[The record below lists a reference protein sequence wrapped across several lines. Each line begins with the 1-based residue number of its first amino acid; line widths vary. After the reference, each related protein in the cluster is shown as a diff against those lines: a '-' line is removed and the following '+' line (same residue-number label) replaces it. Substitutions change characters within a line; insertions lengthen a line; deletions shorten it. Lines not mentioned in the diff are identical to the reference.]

1 MISLDAIDRRIL
13 ERLQQDGR
21 LSNADLAEKVGLSSS
36 PCWRRVKALEEAG
49 VIKGYAALLDAKT
62 VGLSVNVFVSV
73 SLSTQNE
80 KSLKDFERAAAAR
93 PEVMECYLMTGDSDY
108 LLRVVVPDLEAYER
122 FVMDFT
128 KIPGIAQIRSSFALR
143 PVKQGTALPLATR
156 RAGRLKGA
164 DAEETS
170 RCRHRSS
177 SIPTSAASSSSMPAS
192 SRAAAMSTTRW
203 ATS

>member
-1 MISLDAIDRRIL
+1 MITLDAIDRRIL

-49 VIKGYAALLDAKT
+49 VIKGYAAMLDSKA
-62 VGLSVNVFVSV
+62 VGLSVNVFMSV

-80 KSLKDFERAAAAR
+80 KSLKDFERAAAER

-128 KIPGIAQIRSSFALR
+128 KIVGIAQIRSSFALR
-143 PVKQGTALPLATR
+143 AVKQGTALPLAP
-156 RAGRLKGA
+156 AGGQRGA
-164 DAEETS
+164 A
-170 RCRHRSS
+170 
-177 SIPTSAASSSSMPAS
+177 PAHG
-192 SRAAAMSTTRW
+192 
-203 ATS
+203 

>member
-1 MISLDAIDRRIL
+1 MPSTDGFSNGCSRTDA
-13 ERLQQDGR
+13 

-80 KSLKDFERAAAAR
+80 KSLEGLRARCRGPARGDGVLPDDRRQRLPAAR
-93 PEVMECYLMTGDSDY
+93 RGA
-108 LLRVVVPDLEAYER
+108 DLEAYER

-128 KIPGIAQIRSSFALR
+128 KIPGIAQIRA
-143 PVKQGTALPLATR
+143 P
-156 RAGRLKGA
+156 
-164 DAEETS
+164 S
-170 RCRHRSS
+170 RCAR
-177 SIPTSAASSSSMPAS
+177 
-192 SRAAAMSTTRW
+192 
-203 ATS
+203 

>member
-13 ERLQQDGR
+13 ERLQHDGR
-21 LSNADLAEKVGLSSS
+21 LSNADLAEQ
-36 PCWRRVKALEEAG
+36 
-49 VIKGYAALLDAKT
+49 

-80 KSLKDFERAAAAR
+80 KALKDFERAAAER

-128 KIPGIAQIRSSFALR
+128 KIQGIAQIRSSFALR
-143 PVKQGTALPLATR
+143 PVKQGAALPLAVS
-156 RAGRLKGA
+156 GR
-164 DAEETS
+164 
-170 RCRHRSS
+170 
-177 SIPTSAASSSSMPAS
+177 P
-192 SRAAAMSTTRW
+192 
-203 ATS
+203 

>member
-1 MISLDAIDRRIL
+1 MIALDAIDRRIL

-49 VIKGYAALLDAKT
+49 VIKGYAAMLDSKA
-62 VGLSVNVFVSV
+62 VGLSVNVFMSV

-80 KSLKDFERAAAAR
+80 KSLKDFERAAAER

-128 KIPGIAQIRSSFALR
+128 KIVGIAQIRSSFALR
-143 PVKQGTALPLATR
+143 AVKQGTALPLAP
-156 RAGRLKGA
+156 AGGQRGA
-164 DAEETS
+164 A
-170 RCRHRSS
+170 
-177 SIPTSAASSSSMPAS
+177 PAHG
-192 SRAAAMSTTRW
+192 
-203 ATS
+203 

>member
-1 MISLDAIDRRIL
+1 MITLDAIDRRIL
-13 ERLQQDGR
+13 ERLQQEGR
-21 LSNADLAEKVGLSSS
+21 LSNAELADKVGLSSS

-49 VIKGYAALLDAKT
+49 IIKGYAALLDAKT

-80 KSLKDFERAAAAR
+80 KSLAAFERAAAAR

-128 KIPGIAQIRSSFALR
+128 RIPGIAQIRSSFALR
-143 PVKQGTALPLATR
+143 PVKQGTALPLEG
-156 RAGRLKGA
+156 AGR
-164 DAEETS
+164 
-170 RCRHRSS
+170 
-177 SIPTSAASSSSMPAS
+177 
-192 SRAAAMSTTRW
+192 
-203 ATS
+203 

>member
-1 MISLDAIDRRIL
+1 VGTISLDAIDRRIL

-21 LSNADLAEKVGLSSS
+21 LSNAELAEKVGLSSS
-36 PCWRRVKALEEAG
+36 PCWRRVKALEEAK
-49 VIKGYAALLDAKT
+49 VITGYAAMLDARS

-80 KSLKDFERAAAAR
+80 KSLKDFERAAAER

-128 KIPGIAQIRSSFALR
+128 KIVGIAQIRSSFALR
-143 PVKQGTALPLATR
+143 AVKQGTALPVR
-156 RAGRLKGA
+156 
-164 DAEETS
+164 
-170 RCRHRSS
+170 
-177 SIPTSAASSSSMPAS
+177 
-192 SRAAAMSTTRW
+192 
-203 ATS
+203 

>member
-36 PCWRRVKALEEAG
+36 PCWRRVKALEEAK
-49 VIKGYAALLDAKT
+49 VITGYAAMLDARS

-80 KSLKDFERAAAAR
+80 KSLKDFERAAAER
-93 PEVMECYLMTGDSDY
+93 PEVMECCLMTGDSDY

-128 KIPGIAQIRSSFALR
+128 KIVGIAQIRSSFALR
-143 PVKQGTALPLATR
+143 AVKQGTALPVR
-156 RAGRLKGA
+156 
-164 DAEETS
+164 
-170 RCRHRSS
+170 
-177 SIPTSAASSSSMPAS
+177 
-192 SRAAAMSTTRW
+192 
-203 ATS
+203 